1 MTLKTIGRRYPV
13 FIAVVTLCALYLLSD
28 PYENYQVLNGVL
40 ALLSKFEAVK
50 AHEIILLAL
59 LLILGVAIDQT
70 RNAVRYRSQRRLDG
84 ARLQVVKS
92 TMATVQDIVNNALNN
107 LIFIHI
113 EAEKSQALSQETLRT
128 FENIITETA
137 ERLREINELEILEE
151 RNLGNQIHS
160 LDLENARVEQNGLE

>member
-13 FIAVVTLCALYLLSD
+13 FIAVLTLCALYLLSD
-28 PYENYQVLNGVL
+28 SFANFQVFDGVL
-40 ALLSKFEAVK
+40 ELLSEFEMAK

-59 LLILGVAIDQT
+59 VLILGVAIDQT

-84 ARLQVVKS
+84 ARLQVVKT

-113 EAEKSQALSQETLRT
+113 EAEKSQALSQESLQA
-128 FENIITETA
+128 FEHIISETA
-137 ERLREINELEILEE
+137 EKLRDINELEIVEE
-151 RNLGNQIHS
+151 RNLGNQIRS
-160 LDLENARVEQNGLE
+160 LDLNNDRS